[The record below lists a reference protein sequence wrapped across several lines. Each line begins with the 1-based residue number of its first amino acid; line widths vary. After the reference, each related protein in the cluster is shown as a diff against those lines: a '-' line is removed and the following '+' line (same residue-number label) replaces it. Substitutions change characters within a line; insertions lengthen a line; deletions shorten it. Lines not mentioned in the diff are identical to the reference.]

1 MLLYANAIMR
11 SIPNLSYL
19 ESPLQISI
27 RACRAFGPAGFS
39 KVVTN
44 DLKWKTNTENMIK
57 KGFGRLWM
65 IQRLKVEGASIN
77 DHKDVLI
84 KKNKKCP

>member
-1 MLLYANAIMR
+1 MKLLGIT
-11 SIPNLSYL
+11 I
-19 ESPLQISI
+19 
-27 RACRAFGPAGFS
+27 
-39 KVVTN
+39 TN
-44 DLKWKTNTENMIK
+44 DLKWKTNTENMVK

-84 KKNKKCP
+84 KKIRSVLEFA